1 MSLRRSNRNVVLM
14 NAVSVDTTGAQE
26 FTAFMPPHNL
36 NPRFQ
41 ASISNFAGSGSASI
55 MIEHSEISGVWTPL
69 SADFIVTAE
78 GTINIRTED
87 LTTRFPFTN
96 VRANVTRVD
105 SGVSFTVSL
114 VGVCDHP

>member
-14 NAVSVDTTGAQE
+14 EAVSVTTTGAQE
-26 FTAFMPPHNL
+26 SRAFMPPHNL

-41 ASISNFAGSGSASI
+41 ASITNFAGSSSAAI
-55 MIEHSEISGVWTPL
+55 LIEHSEISGVWTPL
-69 SADFIVTAE
+69 STEFVVTAD

-96 VRANVTRVD
+96 VRANVTRVE